1 MRRLFRLPRRSSR
14 MIAEEVEAELAF
26 HFEARLEQLQRRGLS
41 AAEARQEAHRRFGDL
56 DTTRRALRASLDRRE
71 GRMRRRERL
80 EQLLFDLR
88 YALRQL
94 RNERGFTFVAVLTLA
109 VGVAAATV
117 MFGVVDQLMLRP
129 PPHLRDPARLGRV
142 HLGYTSPQGEAL
154 QVSSVSYY
162 RYRQLQEGT
171 RGLLDLAASATS
183 EGWLG
188 EGGAAERVRT
198 GRATA
203 SLFPVLGVRPAFGR
217 FFTEAEDAGPDGTRV
232 AVLGHGLWQRRFGGD
247 STVLGRTVRL
257 GAADYTVIGVAPPRF
272 GGADLREVDVWMPAT
287 TARVEYAT
295 FLGADWITAHNFNWL
310 ELVARLRPGATR
322 EQAASAL
329 ALAYGRSLVAQEEGR
344 RDLARIGATAAVGPV
359 LRDRGPQPSENAQ
372 VSVWLT
378 GVAALVVLIAC
389 ANVANLLL
397 ARAVRRRRE
406 LAVRVALGMSRGRLM
421 GQLLLESLL
430 LAAAAGAVALLV
442 VQWGGSFVRAV
453 LLPNV
458 PWTGALGDGRVL
470 LFALATVVATTLLCG
485 LVPAVHASRPSLTAV
500 LRSGERGGGARRGG
514 VRTVL
519 LVTQAALS
527 VVLLVGA
534 GLFVR
539 SLHNVRT
546 RDLGFEYDRQ
556 LIATI
561 DFRGARPADTLAR
574 AALEQRL
581 LGALRAVPGV
591 ERATTTGSIP
601 FQRNMTTLL
610 FRANGD
616 TMPSSWE
623 AYQNMVGPDFFATL
637 DMRIERGRAFGAGDV
652 LGAPP
657 VMIVSASM
665 ARHFWPGQEALGQC
679 VRIGSDS
686 LPCTT
691 VVGVAANAVQ
701 DGFAPD
707 SVWQFWWP
715 AAQKIAGQAWA
726 GAYVARVRGDPAAV
740 MADARRA
747 LQAELTGDAVV
758 ELQPMREL
766 VEPSMRP
773 WRLGA
778 TMFVAFGAL
787 SLAIAAIGLYGVIAY
802 QVTQRRHEVGVRMA
816 LGARAGDVVR
826 GILGEGVRLAAVG
839 IAVGAAI
846 ALVAGRWVA
855 PLLFDVSPHDPATYG
870 VVAATL
876 LVTSVVASLVPARR
890 AARVE
895 PVEALRGE

>member
-1 MRRLFRLPRRSSR
+1 MRRLFRLPRRSAR

-26 HFEARLEQLQRRGLS
+26 HFEARVEQLQRRGLS
-41 AAEARQEAHRRFGDL
+41 VDEARAEAGRRFGDV
-56 DTTRRALRASLDRRE
+56 DTTRRALRASLNRRE

-94 RNERGFTFVAVLTLA
+94 RNERGFTIVAVLTLA
-109 VGVAAATV
+109 IGVAAATV

-129 PPHLRDPARLGRV
+129 PPHLRDPAQLGRV
-142 HLGYTSPQGEAL
+142 YLGYTSPQGEEL
-154 QVSSVSYY
+154 DVTSVSYY
-162 RYRQLQEGT
+162 RYHQLRSAT
-171 RGLLDLAASATS
+171 RDLVDLAAVSTS

-188 EGGAAERVRT
+188 EGAAAERVQT
-198 GRATA
+198 GAATA
-203 SLFPVLGVRPAFGR
+203 SLFPVLGVRPALGR
-217 FFTEAEDAGPDGTRV
+217 FFTEAEDTGPDGARV
-232 AVLGHGLWQRRFGGD
+232 AVLGHALWQRRFGGD
-247 STVLGRTVRL
+247 SAVLGRSVRL
-257 GAADYTVIGVAPPRF
+257 GAGDYTVIGVAPPRF
-272 GGADLREVDVWMPAT
+272 SGVQLQVVDVWTPA
-287 TARVEYAT
+287 AAVRVEFS
-295 FLGADWITAHNFNWL
+295 FLDADWATRHNFNWL
-310 ELVARLRPGATR
+310 ELVARLRPGVSR

-329 ALAYGRSLVAQEEGR
+329 RLAYARSLVEESEGR
-344 RDLARIGATAAVGPV
+344 RDVASLRATAQVGSV
-359 LRDRGPQPSENAQ
+359 LRDRGPQPSENAR

-406 LAVRVALGMSRGRLM
+406 LAVRVALGVSRARLV

-430 LAAAAGAVALLV
+430 LAAAAGLVAMAV
-442 VQWGGSFVRAV
+442 VQWGGAFVRSV

-458 PWTGALGDGRVL
+458 PWTGALGDRRVL
-470 LFALATVVATTLLCG
+470 LFALGTVAATTLLCG
-485 LVPAVHASRPSLTAV
+485 VVPALHASRPSLTAV
-500 LRSGERGGGARRGG
+500 LRTGERGGGTRRGG
-514 VRTVL
+514 VRTTL
-519 LVTQAALS
+519 LVLQAALS

-546 RDLGFEYDRQ
+546 RDLGFTYDRQ
-556 LIATI
+556 VIASI

-574 AALEQRL
+574 VALERRL
-581 LGALRAVPGV
+581 LDALRAVPGV

-601 FQRNMTTLL
+601 FQRNMTTML
-610 FRANGD
+610 FRASGD
-616 TMPSSWE
+616 TLPDSWN
-623 AYQNMVGPDFFATL
+623 AYQNMVGPDYFATL
-637 DMRIERGRAFGAGDV
+637 GMRIERGRAFDDRDV
-652 LGAPP
+652 LGAPGA
-657 VMIVSASM
+657 MIVSASM
-665 ARHFWPGQEALGQC
+665 ARRYWPGQEALGQC

-691 VVGVAANAVQ
+691 IVGVAANAVQ
-701 DGFAPD
+701 DDFAPD
-707 SVWQFWWP
+707 SVMQFWWP

-726 GAYVARVRGDPAAV
+726 GAYVARVRGDPGAVAA
-740 MADARRA
+740 AARRA
-747 LQAELTGDAVV
+747 LQAELPGDAVAEV
-758 ELQPMREL
+758 RPLREL

-787 SLAIAAIGLYGVIAY
+787 SLLIAAIGLYGVVAY
-802 QVTQRRHEVGVRMA
+802 QVNQRRHEVGVRMA

-855 PLLFDVSPHDPATYG
+855 PLLFDVSPHDPLIFA

-876 LVTSVVASLVPARR
+876 LLAAVVASLVPARR
-890 AARVE
+890 AARVD